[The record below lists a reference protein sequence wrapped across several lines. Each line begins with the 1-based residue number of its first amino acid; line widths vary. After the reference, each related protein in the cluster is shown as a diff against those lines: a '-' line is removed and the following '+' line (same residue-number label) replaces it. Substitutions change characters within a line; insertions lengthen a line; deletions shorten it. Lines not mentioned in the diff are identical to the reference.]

1 LAELAIET
9 QDLTRTFTRYVF
21 KKYATYSV
29 DGNPGAFLQ
38 WALYRFSKDVTKE
51 NVVALDHLNLK
62 VARGELTGLLGPNG
76 SGKTTLLKV
85 LATILHPS
93 EGTAWIMGH
102 DLVKEPKMI
111 PRVLTLIPGLLSGGA
126 WINPSLTARKNL
138 EFYAGVFSL
147 DRTRVD
153 EALKVAGLSEV
164 ADSRVATFS
173 TGMFARL
180 SLATGLLKE
189 TPLYLMDEPTLGI
202 SPDIVRDI
210 HAYLRDLCK
219 HHGATIVYA
228 THHVQ
233 EAQEMCDRVA
243 ILDSG
248 RVMAY
253 DTPRNL
259 ITTTRKGDVIEIELL
274 NLSTDLIEGMEKIG
288 DVERV
293 LGTLIDPVDGRGMLR
308 IHAKES
314 RAVLPEVVEACTK
327 RGCRILFVKVLEPDL
342 EDVFIERV
350 GRRIRFDA
358 SDEAA

>member
-1 LAELAIET
+1 
-9 QDLTRTFTRYVF
+9 
-21 KKYATYSV
+21 V
-29 DGNPGAFLQ
+29 DGNPGAYLQ
-38 WALYRFSKDVTKE
+38 WALSRFSKNVTKE
-51 NVVALDHLNLK
+51 KVMALDHLNLK
-62 VARGELTGLLGPNG
+62 VTRGELTGLLGPNG

-93 EGTAWIMGH
+93 SGTAWIMGH

-111 PRVLTLIPGLLSGGA
+111 PRLVTLIPGLLSGGA

-138 EFYAGVFSL
+138 EFYVGVFAL

-153 EALKVAGLSEV
+153 EALRVAGLMDV

-210 HAYLRDLCK
+210 HAYLRELCK
-219 HHGATIVYA
+219 RHGATIVYA

-248 RVMAY
+248 RMMAY
-253 DTPRNL
+253 DTPKNL
-259 ITTTRKGDVIEIELL
+259 ITTTKKEDVIEIELL
-274 NLSTDLIEGMEKIG
+274 NLSAGLIEGIEKIVG
-288 DVERV
+288 IERV
-293 LGTLIDPVDGRGMLR
+293 LGTLIDPVDGKGMLR
-308 IHAKES
+308 IRAKES
-314 RAVLPEVVEACTK
+314 RVILPEVVETCTK
-327 RGCRILFVKVLEPDL
+327 RGCRILFVKVQESDL
-342 EDVFIERV
+342 EDVFIEKV

-358 SDEAA
+358 SNEAA